1 MNKNNYHTH
10 TTRCYHA
17 SGKDEEYVKAA
28 IKAGIKE
35 LGFSDHTPW
44 HYDSSFK
51 ATMRM
56 PENQL
61 DGYIESILSL
71 KEKYKDQ
78 ISILV
83 GLECEYFEKY
93 IPWLKQMLEDK
104 KIHYIIR
111 GFWPLIADYMC
122 ACSSEA
128 GNWLFG
134 RKNVEKGKVEILK
147 NGIIGTQYYYNKNTR
162 NEYREKLGWQNN
174 LIVGHVGRFSEQ
186 KNHTFLI
193 DVIAEMYKVNP
204 SVRAVLFGIGDLKND
219 MEQKVEQLGLKS
231 IIKFPGTSPE
241 INKYLQAMDLFLFPS
256 LYEGLPVVGIEA
268 QAAGIWVL
276 ASDTISPELKIT
288 DKVHWMSLSKPASCW
303 AEKGL
308 ELLNQ
313 VSERDTALEIKE
325 AGYDIEFT
333 AKRLKDIY
341 ES

>member
-93 IPWLKQMLEDK
+93 IRYRIK
-104 KIHYIIR
+104 Y
-111 GFWPLIADYMC
+111 
-122 ACSSEA
+122 
-128 GNWLFG
+128 LF
-134 RKNVEKGKVEILK
+134 
-147 NGIIGTQYYYNKNTR
+147 
-162 NEYREKLGWQNN
+162 
-174 LIVGHVGRFSEQ
+174 Q
-186 KNHTFLI
+186 KN
-193 DVIAEMYKVNP
+193 D
-204 SVRAVLFGIGDLKND
+204 
-219 MEQKVEQLGLKS
+219 QLRKS
-231 IIKFPGTSPE
+231 
-241 INKYLQAMDLFLFPS
+241 Q
-256 LYEGLPVVGIEA
+256 
-268 QAAGIWVL
+268 
-276 ASDTISPELKIT
+276 
-288 DKVHWMSLSKPASCW
+288 
-303 AEKGL
+303 
-308 ELLNQ
+308 
-313 VSERDTALEIKE
+313 
-325 AGYDIEFT
+325 
-333 AKRLKDIY
+333 
-341 ES
+341 

>member
-93 IPWLKQMLEDK
+93 IPWLKT
-104 KIHYIIR
+104 
-111 GFWPLIADYMC
+111 
-122 ACSSEA
+122 
-128 GNWLFG
+128 N
-134 RKNVEKGKVEILK
+134 
-147 NGIIGTQYYYNKNTR
+147 
-162 NEYREKLGWQNN
+162 
-174 LIVGHVGRFSEQ
+174 VGR
-186 KNHTFLI
+186 
-193 DVIAEMYKVNP
+193 
-204 SVRAVLFGIGDLKND
+204 
-219 MEQKVEQLGLKS
+219 
-231 IIKFPGTSPE
+231 
-241 INKYLQAMDLFLFPS
+241 
-256 LYEGLPVVGIEA
+256 
-268 QAAGIWVL
+268 
-276 ASDTISPELKIT
+276 
-288 DKVHWMSLSKPASCW
+288 
-303 AEKGL
+303 
-308 ELLNQ
+308 
-313 VSERDTALEIKE
+313 
-325 AGYDIEFT
+325 
-333 AKRLKDIY
+333 
-341 ES
+341 